1 MNKLEVSIELS
12 FDIDAGTIE
21 PFDDVK
27 LHANRLIHP
36 EVFAER
42 YQNYKLDLMDKTN
55 IDETAQQLL
64 KIAESV
70 IKNVIKENDGCICD
84 ANTNYET
91 DVDRVNIA
99 DVVYPGYEFWFD
111 DFGDIYANCISLIS
125 ADVFTAASANVDDF
139 KLYKVLDD
147 AMSRALKDAGLG
159 GKIMWFDF
167 SDFSF

>member
-21 PFDDVK
+21 LFDDIK
-27 LHANRLIHP
+27 LHTNRLVHP
-36 EVFAER
+36 EVFFER
-42 YQNYKLDLMDKTN
+42 YQNYKMDLKDN
-55 IDETAQQLL
+55 ACIDTTAQQVL

-111 DFGDIYANCISLIS
+111 ECGDVCANCISLIS

>member
-1 MNKLEVSIELS
+1 MNKQTFSIEFS

-21 PFDDVK
+21 SFDDVK
-27 LHANRLIHP
+27 LNTNRLIHP
-36 EVFAER
+36 EVFFER
-42 YQNYKLDLMDKTN
+42 YQNYKMDLKDKTY
-55 IDETAQQLL
+55 IDTTAQQVL

-70 IKNVIKENDGCICD
+70 IKNVIKENNGCICD

-111 DFGDIYANCISLIS
+111 ECGDVCASCTSLIS

-139 KLYKVLDD
+139 KLYKSLDGT
-147 AMSRALKDAGLG
+147 MSRALKDAGLG
-159 GKIMWFDF
+159 DEITYFYFDV
-167 SDFSF
+167 DC

>member
-1 MNKLEVSIELS
+1 MNKLEVSIEFS
-12 FDIDAGTIE
+12 FDVDAGTIE
-21 PFDDVK
+21 LLDNDK
-27 LHANRLIHP
+27 LCVNQLIAP
-36 EVFAER
+36 EVFIER
-42 YQNYKLDLMDKTN
+42 YRNYKLDLMDKTY
-55 IDETAQQLL
+55 IDETAQQVL
-64 KIAESV
+64 KIVESV

-111 DFGDIYANCISLIS
+111 ECGDIYASCTSLIS
-125 ADVFTAASANVDDF
+125 VDIFTAASASVDDF
-139 KLYKVLDD
+139 QLYKVLDD
-147 AMSRALKDAGLG
+147 AMSRTLKDAGLR

>member
-1 MNKLEVSIELS
+1 MNKLELSIELS
-12 FDIDAGTIE
+12 FDIDVGIIE

-27 LHANRLIHP
+27 LNTNRLIHP
-36 EVFAER
+36 EVFFER
-42 YQNYKLDLMDKTN
+42 YQNYKMDLKDKAY
-55 IDETAQQLL
+55 IDTTAQQVL
-64 KIAESV
+64 KIAENV

-111 DFGDIYANCISLIS
+111 EYGDIYANCISLIS

-159 GKIMWFDF
+159 DKIMWFDF

>member
-21 PFDDVK
+21 LFDDIK
-27 LHANRLIHP
+27 LHTNRLVHP
-36 EVFAER
+36 EVFFKR
-42 YQNYKLDLMDKTN
+42 YQNYKMDLKDKTY
-55 IDETAQQLL
+55 IDTTAQQVL

-99 DVVYPGYEFWFD
+99 DVVYPGYEFRFD
-111 DFGDIYANCISLIS
+111 ECGDIYASCTSLIS
-125 ADVFTAASANVDDF
+125 ADVFTAAYTTIHDIY
-139 KLYKVLDD
+139 LYKALDG

-159 GKIMWFDF
+159 DKITWFYFDF
-167 SDFSF
+167 